1 MGPVVEALERA
12 GASPQRVFRRAG
24 LPFGLVEQP
33 DQLIPLRDQLT
44 LVAIATKELD
54 EATLPLRLSRAG
66 GIESLGAFGQR
77 VLRASTLATSI
88 CACNENIQL
97 MLQTMTRM
105 SLTRSGREA
114 RWSYELTA
122 TIEVGRQENELL
134 AFGYMA
140 DFLDRYASCDLIR
153 AELPTA
159 PAEKSR
165 LEEALGCDVRI
176 GEKACLVFPSE
187 FLATEGSYRPLE
199 EPDGQDLLPIPENLE
214 ALVENLI
221 KLGLLDANPCVSW
234 VSRRLGVSART
245 LQRSLSAAGATFENI
260 RKRVLLDRAIL
271 LLEGS
276 SIPITEIAHQLGYS
290 DGAHFTRALSRWTGR
305 SPTAWRRKTK
315 VGHSAAS

>member
-1 MGPVVEALERA
+1 MHQTGLTRARSMGPVVEALERA

-105 SLTRSGREA
+105 SLTRSGVKHDGPTNSPRQ
-114 RWSYELTA
+114 SKSD
-122 TIEVGRQENELL
+122 GR
-134 AFGYMA
+134 
-140 DFLDRYASCDLIR
+140 RTSCSPSLYGRLPGSLCEFDLIR

-165 LEEALGCDVRI
+165 LEEALAVMCGSARRLFGLSI
-176 GEKACLVFPSE
+176 G
-187 FLATEGSYRPLE
+187 
-199 EPDGQDLLPIPENLE
+199 
-214 ALVENLI
+214 
-221 KLGLLDANPCVSW
+221 
-234 VSRRLGVSART
+234 VSRNRRIVSAAR
-245 LQRSLSAAGATFENI
+245 
-260 RKRVLLDRAIL
+260 RA
-271 LLEGS
+271 
-276 SIPITEIAHQLGYS
+276 
-290 DGAHFTRALSRWTGR
+290 RWAR
-305 SPTAWRRKTK
+305 PPADS
-315 VGHSAAS
+315 